1 MTFKSLLIAALATTG
16 IVLTLY
22 LSSQQSPLKL
32 SLSGYLAYARKYK
45 KLIGSP
51 QELEYRARIFD
62 ENMIFADKVNNSQS
76 SFTAGE
82 NRFADLSFSEF
93 SESYLSKNPIPHTPS
108 KITKGL
114 KLQGSKDWR
123 AEKKIGPVKNQK
135 DCPSSWAFSAI
146 SALEAAYAIKS
157 EQLLELSEQELID
170 CSYSYDNNGCQGG
183 LIDNAFN
190 YIIDNKINLS
200 VDYPFANREQRCKIK
215 RKKPRYSMTEKV
227 SINPVDVSGLM
238 KLVDQQPV
246 AVAMEIQRDFQFYTG
261 GVYQNSNCGDSLNF
275 ALTVVGYLSDKNNQY
290 FILRS
295 CWGALWGESGYA
307 RMQIGEGSGTCGIA
321 NDLDYAPKI

>member
-16 IVLTLY
+16 IVLTIY
-22 LSSQQSPLKL
+22 LSSQQSLLKPNV
-32 SLSGYLAYARKYK
+32 SGYLSYARKYNK
-45 KLIGSP
+45 KIGSP
-51 QELEYRARIFD
+51 QELEYRTRIFD
-62 ENMIFADKVNNSQS
+62 ENMIFADKVNKSQS

-82 NRFADLSFSEF
+82 NRFADLTFFEF
-93 SESYLSKNPIPHTPS
+93 SESYLNKNPIPHTPS
-108 KITKGL
+108 KVTKEP

-135 DCPSSWAFSAI
+135 ECASSWAFSAV

-200 VDYPFANREQRCKIK
+200 VDYPFANGEQRCKVK
-215 RKKPRYSMTEKV
+215 HKKSRYSMTEKV
-227 SINPVDVSGLM
+227 SIDPVDVSGLM

-246 AVAMEIQRDFQFYTG
+246 AVAIEIQRDFQLYTG
-261 GVYQNSNCGDSLNF
+261 GIYKNSHCGDSLNF
-275 ALTVVGYLSDKNNQY
+275 DLTVVGYLSNKNDGY

-295 CWGALWGESGYA
+295 CWGASWGESGYA